1 MADARDR
8 LWAAAVRRRGKDITD
23 VPEERRE
30 AVLALLGEADRRRA
44 EAMLGGASDAR

>member
-1 MADARDR
+1 MDARDR
-8 LWAAAVRRRGKDITD
+8 LWAAAVRRRDKAITD
-23 VPEERRE
+23 VPVDRRE

>member
-8 LWAAAVRRRGKDITD
+8 LWAAAVRLRGKDITD

-44 EAMLGGASDAR
+44 EAMLEGR